1 MNVHERR
8 PMPPAVLM
16 KQMDWH
22 EMLEAALAT
31 GDTVRMYDLRE
42 EVTNERKTLLVQMQA
57 AFDEK
62 GDDALALELTRELMF
77 VEKLLQQIQI

>member
-1 MNVHERR
+1 MDDNYDLLHTL
-8 PMPPAVLM
+8 LM

-31 GDTVRMYDLRE
+31 ADTVRMYDLRE

>member
-1 MNVHERR
+1 MHERR
-8 PMPPAVLM
+8 PMPPAVLI
-16 KQMDWH
+16 KQMEWH

-42 EVTNERKTLLVQMQA
+42 EVTNEKKALLVRMQE
-57 AFDEK
+57 AFDVQ

-77 VEKLLQQIQI
+77 VEKLLQQVQI